1 VGRELASEA
10 GNLPARQELH
20 LLSILGRPDQR
31 PGSAAWDSKPRLPG
45 SEASL
50 SGVSYNASQTRVCVG
65 SRNEGYG
72 EESMT
77 DYRPSWD
84 EYFMNMA
91 EDASTR
97 SNCLRR
103 KVGALVVK
111 QRSIISTGYNGTPIG
126 VKNCFEGG
134 CPRCLSDVQPGQGYD
149 TCICVHA
156 EANAILLAARHG
168 NATEAGVLYTTM
180 RPCFSCLKEA
190 IQAGITEIVYE
201 RGDEYEGPLEDAY
214 QALVRDSNVRLR
226 QFVRRAG

>member
-1 VGRELASEA
+1 
-10 GNLPARQELH
+10 
-20 LLSILGRPDQR
+20 
-31 PGSAAWDSKPRLPG
+31 
-45 SEASL
+45 
-50 SGVSYNASQTRVCVG
+50 
-65 SRNEGYG
+65 
-72 EESMT
+72 MT

-84 EYFMNMA
+84 EYFMKIA

-103 KVGALVVK
+103 KVGALIVK
-111 QRSIISTGYNGTPIG
+111 QRNIISTGYNGTPIG

-168 NATEAGVLYTTM
+168 NATNDAVLYTTV

-190 IQAGITEIVYE
+190 VQAGIEEIVYKQDDAYD
-201 RGDEYEGPLEDAY
+201 GLLEDTY
-214 QALVRDSNVRLR
+214 QALVRDCNLRLR
-226 QFVRRAG
+226 QFGRQTG